1 MARDPHE
8 TDTTSG
14 PRMDRRR
21 FGALAAGTV
30 GGLLMPA
37 GVNAQ
42 GLRKMRFVTP
52 FNFSLSY
59 STIFYAKAAGFF
71 EKEGLDVE
79 VLNGKGAATAAQL
92 VIAGQAE
99 VARTGGA
106 NYITVRVDSGAP
118 LISIATIA
126 QVSPFFMVSA
136 PDRPIRSAQDMKGK
150 TIGVAS
156 LGGSMEGTLNLMLR
170 GGGVEGSTV
179 ERVRVA
185 DVPASFGLIEAK
197 RIDGFMASVS
207 SVVKILAAVPKA
219 HTVGIDDG
227 LPGQVYVASPDAL
240 QKNEDLYV
248 RFLRAAH
255 RSASAILD
263 AKELEP
269 IIKAIG
275 GAFEVPG
282 LDDMPTAIADLTQNS
297 RTWAAKGRENLLRNV
312 PEQWADAV
320 KVMRETGMIKKD
332 ADPATLYTNALRDKA
347 VGAP

>member
-1 MARDPHE
+1 MTQYP
-8 TDTTSG
+8 SQL
-14 PRMDRRR
+14 DRRR
-21 FGALAAGTV
+21 FGALGAGAL
-30 GGLLMPA
+30 GALLLPS

-59 STIFYAKAAGFF
+59 SAPFYAKAAGFF

-79 VLNGKGAATAAQL
+79 IINGKGAATAAQL

-106 NYITVRVDSGAP
+106 NYIVARVKAGAP
-118 LISIATIA
+118 LISIATVA

-136 PDRPIRSAQDMKGK
+136 PDAPIKSAADMKGK

-170 GGGVEGSTV
+170 GGDIDPKGV
-179 ERVRVA
+179 ERVKVA
-185 DVPASFGLIEAK
+185 DVPASFGLIQAK

-207 SVVKILAAVPKA
+207 SVVKILAAVPNA
-219 HTVGIDDG
+219 FTFSIDDG
-227 LPGQVYVASPDAL
+227 LPGQVYVATPKAL
-240 QKNEDLYV
+240 AENEDLYV
-248 RFLRAAH
+248 RFLRATH

-263 AKELEP
+263 AKDLEP

-275 GAFEVPG
+275 KNFELPG
-282 LDDMPTAIADLTQNS
+282 LNNMETAKADLTQNS
-297 RTWAAKGRENLLRNV
+297 KTWSAKGRENLLRNV
-312 PEQWADAV
+312 PEQWSQAV
-320 KVMRETGMIKKD
+320 KIMTDAGMIENPPK
-332 ADPATLYTNALRDKA
+332 AEELYTNAILEKA
-347 VGAP
+347 LGKP